1 MDPYTEDLK
10 IRISLLSKNARVL
23 FAALTCEMLY
33 PNYVAFEKRTG
44 WGKSEIL
51 MEAIAFFYQKVIK
64 DKLYSVEEIEDM
76 INRIDSVTPDTED
89 FTDLST
95 SFALDACTSIYST
108 LNYLLENNLNH
119 ILDVVTYALDTVHM
133 FVQIKEDFNSLDPG
147 SETKIANDLF
157 MIVEKNRQLKLIKTL
172 TDADLSIITNE
183 LIASLRSKNP
193 IIDLSLLPA

>member
-1 MDPYTEDLK
+1 MDPFTEDLK

-33 PNYVAFEKRTG
+33 PNYVVFEKRTG
-44 WGKSEIL
+44 WGESEIL
-51 MEAIAFFYQKVIK
+51 MEAIAIIYQQVIK
-64 DKLYSVEEIEDM
+64 DGLYSVEEIEDM
-76 INRIDSVTPDTED
+76 INRIDSITPDTED

-119 ILDVVTYALDTVHM
+119 ILDVVTYAIDTVDM
-133 FVQIKEDFNSLDPG
+133 FVQIKEDFNSPDPG
-147 SETKIANDLF
+147 IETKIANDQF
-157 MIVEKNRQLKLIKTL
+157 MIAEKNRQLKLIKTL
-172 TDADLSIITNE
+172 IDADLSIITNE
-183 LIASLRSKNP
+183 FIASLRSKNP